1 MNEVWEM
8 DDLFALVRD
17 PERHVEVID
26 RDTARLFVERIHY
39 SRLLPSNVV
48 YQFGLYD
55 NRELVGVVTYGIPA
69 SPSLCIGLAGAEN
82 RDRVLELNRLAIEP
96 SYTGKNGA
104 SFLVSHSLKMLPNYT
119 FVVSYADTG
128 WTHVGY
134 VYQASNFLYTGMSAK
149 RTDTYS
155 NGKHSRCYQKGTT
168 ETRHQTRNAKH
179 RYVYLVGNKKEKKQ
193 MLAQLRY
200 PIKPYPKGDE
210 TRYDTN
216 DPQITIPIT
225 IIGDNKDV

>member
-48 YQFGLYD
+48 FQFGLYD

-128 WTHVGY
+128 WTHIGY
-134 VYQASNFLYTGMSAK
+134 VYQASNFLYTGMPRPAYIV
-149 RTDTYS
+149 DNP
-155 NGKHSRCYQKGTT
+155 NGCNCNSGCG
-168 ETRHQTRNAKH
+168 
-179 RYVYLVGNKKEKKQ
+179 VF
-193 MLAQLRY
+193 
-200 PIKPYPKGDE
+200 
-210 TRYDTN
+210 
-216 DPQITIPIT
+216 
-225 IIGDNKDV
+225 